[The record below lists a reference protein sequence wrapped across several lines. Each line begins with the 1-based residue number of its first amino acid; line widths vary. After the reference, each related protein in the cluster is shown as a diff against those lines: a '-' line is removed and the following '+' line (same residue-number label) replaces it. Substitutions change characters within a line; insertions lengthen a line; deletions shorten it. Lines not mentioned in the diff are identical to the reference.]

1 MKLSTKGR
9 YAVMAMVDLATHSQ
23 GRPVSLADIADRQEI
38 SLSYL
43 EQLFGKLRRGGLVAS
58 VRGPGG
64 GYLLARERETT
75 RVSDIIMAVDEPIR
89 ATRCKSGSPRGCH
102 ADKSRCLTH
111 DLWEELGNQ
120 IYLFLSTVSLADICE
135 RRVLG
140 IRSFFGGEPQRDGA
154 RAAE

>member
-1 MKLSTKGR
+1 MINEE
-9 YAVMAMVDLATHSQ
+9 AAADLRA
-23 GRPVSLADIADRQEI
+23 GMNLD
-38 SLSYL
+38 
-43 EQLFGKLRRGGLVAS
+43 LRE
-58 VRGPGG
+58 
-64 GYLLARERETT
+64 YF
-75 RVSDIIMAVDEPIR
+75 SDIIMAVDEPIR

-140 IRSFFGGEPQRDGA
+140 IRGFLGGEPREGA